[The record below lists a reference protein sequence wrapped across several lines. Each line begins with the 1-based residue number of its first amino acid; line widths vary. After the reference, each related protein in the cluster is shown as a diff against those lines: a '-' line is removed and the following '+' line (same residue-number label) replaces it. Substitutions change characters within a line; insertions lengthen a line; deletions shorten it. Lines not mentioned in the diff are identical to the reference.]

1 MYVFLPAKGQKVDD
15 LVNSL
20 NGTGLNNML
29 SSMSSQLGNVMLPK
43 FNINCTY
50 EKLLNTLHSLGIDL
64 AFSDYADFSLISKK
78 VPLKISKV
86 IHKTF
91 INVNESGTE
100 AAAATAVQMDATT
113 SLDPTSKPKPF
124 NMIMDRPFLY
134 MIKDNNS
141 GNILFIGTVK
151 SIE

>member
-1 MYVFLPAKGQKVDD
+1 
-15 LVNSL
+15 
-20 NGTGLNNML
+20 
-29 SSMSSQLGNVMLPK
+29 
-43 FNINCTY
+43 
-50 EKLLNTLHSLGIDL
+50 
-64 AFSDYADFSLISKK
+64 
-78 VPLKISKV
+78 LKISKV

-134 MIKDNNS
+134 MIRDNNS